1 MGWNPD
7 KLGEVASYS
16 TNTFSGLFGNNS
28 HLEVYRNIFW
38 DPKKYET
45 FPCIYTENICNT
57 MITN

>member
-16 TNTFSGLFGNNS
+16 TNTFSRLFENNS
-28 HLEVYRNIFW
+28 HLEVYRNICW

-45 FPCIYTENICNT
+45 SPCIYNIYRKYL
-57 MITN
+57 